1 MDSCCGLGIPGMSGF
16 PGHPVLDKPSR
27 FTPWP
32 GPGASAAYDSVNAAV
47 FAAMGAVG
55 LQRET
60 GRVLRAR

>member
-1 MDSCCGLGIPGMSGF
+1 MSGF